1 MCRDVSMIVM
11 SDFSVRWSKVT
22 GSHSEIIREHH
33 LCDTGLVNQARGE
46 APFVGIEI
54 VPPEER
60 YDTPGSEWVFSVDS
74 GYAPILPPWWDAA
87 RAEEAVRAVLPQ
99 WIAECV
105 VLPGQIRDTVYDGQ
119 RVYVSGGTIRHVY
132 GGTIRHVY
140 GGTIGRV
147 SGGTVQSV
155 SGGTIQYVSG
165 GTIWDVSGGTVQAVS
180 GGTIWDVSGGTIQYV
195 SGGTIQC
202 VSGGTIQYVYGG
214 TIQSVSGDGTVILY
228 EPIPKIHIEGRGVVL
243 DRTGEAVRARTASK
257 PR

>member
-33 LCDTGLVNQARGE
+33 LCDTGLVNRARGE

-60 YDTPGSEWVFSVDS
+60 YDTPESKWVFSVDS
-74 GYAPILPPWWDAA
+74 GYAPILPAWWDAA

-119 RVYVSGGTIRHVY
+119 RVYVSGGTIGRVR
-132 GGTIRHVY
+132 GGTIQDVY
-140 GGTIGRV
+140 
-147 SGGTVQSV
+147 SGTV
-155 SGGTIQYVSG
+155 QYVSG
-165 GTIWDVSGGTVQAVS
+165 GTIQDVSGGTVQAVS
-180 GGTIWDVSGGTIQYV
+180 GGTIWDVSGGTIQYF
-195 SGGTIQC
+195 SGGTIRD
-202 VSGGTIQYVYGG
+202 VSGGVIQNVYGG
-214 TIQSVSGDGTVILY
+214 TIQSVSGNGTVILY
-228 EPIPKIHIEGRGVVL
+228 EPIPDIHIEGRGVVL
-243 DRTGEAVRARTASK
+243 DRTGKAVRARTASK

>member
-74 GYAPILPPWWDAA
+74 GYAPILPAWWDAA

-105 VLPGQIRDTVYDGQ
+105 VFPGQIRDTVLDGQ
-119 RVYVSGGTIRHVY
+119 RVYISGGTIGHVR
-132 GGTIRHVY
+132 GGTVQS
-140 GGTIGRV
+140 V

-155 SGGTIQYVSG
+155 SGGTIRRVSG
-165 GTIWDVSGGTVQAVS
+165 GTICRVY
-180 GGTIWDVSGGTIQYV
+180 GGTIQYV
-195 SGGTIQC
+195 HGGTIQRVYNGTIC
-202 VSGGTIQYVYGG
+202 RVYGGTIQYVHGG
-214 TIQSVSGDGTVILY
+214 TIQRVDGGAIQRVCGDGTVVLY
-228 EPIPKIHIEGRGVVL
+228 EPMPDIHIEERGAIL
-243 DRTGEAVRARTASK
+243 DRTGEAVRVRTASDHN
-257 PR
+257 